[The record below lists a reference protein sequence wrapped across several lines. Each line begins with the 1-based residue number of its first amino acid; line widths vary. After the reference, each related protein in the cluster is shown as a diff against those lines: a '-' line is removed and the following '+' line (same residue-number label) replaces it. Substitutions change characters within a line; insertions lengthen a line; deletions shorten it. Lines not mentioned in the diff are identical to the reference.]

1 MTNWPGNHG
10 PTPRD
15 PGGVDP
21 NAATHAVPQVQ
32 RPWPGPGNPP
42 GPQAPPPTG
51 QQPWPTSPPPS
62 AGPQQSWPTPGQQQ
76 PWQSNNPQQ
85 SWPGTNEQAGWAAPG
100 QQQGWPTT
108 TPPNT
113 GGAGS
118 GPSGRNR
125 KPLLIALAVIVVLVG
140 AGVAYMRVSG
150 GSASSSL
157 TAAETVT
164 AYLEALS
171 SGDAEKAL
179 SYNKSEPANSDLL
192 TNEILSKQIAEM
204 PISDIRIL
212 DEGEE
217 LAGIGMGAVKVA
229 VKFGDQ
235 LSDSTVRLS
244 KVEDTWKIDEGINK
258 IEFSNPSGADETL
271 TIFGKEMKKGE
282 AFYVFP
288 GFVEVGSSN
297 EYLDVTSDSPLL
309 AAGTTYLRPTYVLND
324 DGVDAVSTVMA
335 EAFAACERSKLLD
348 PPDCPVRLSKYDAV
362 DGTVTWGKADLSG
375 LTIGDLSDYD
385 MTVQVTGTVTIPVS
399 YQTRDGGTQ
408 RGTAESVM
416 YNSVDVSTSP
426 PQIVR

>member
-51 QQPWPTSPPPS
+51 QQPWPTPPPPS
-62 AGPQQSWPTPGQQQ
+62 VGQQQSWPAPGQQ
-76 PWQSNNPQQ
+76 PWQANNPQQ
-85 SWPGTNEQAGWAAPG
+85 SWPGTSEQAGWAAPG

-113 GGAGS
+113 GGAAPGS
-118 GPSGRNR
+118 SRRNR
-125 KPLLIALAVIVVLVG
+125 KTLLIAVAVIVVLVG

-150 GSASSSL
+150 GGASSSL

-244 KVEDTWKIDEGINK
+244 KVEETWKIDEGVNK
-258 IEFSNPSGADETL
+258 IEFLNPSRADETL
-271 TIFGKEMKKGE
+271 TIFGKELKMGE

-288 GFVEVGSSN
+288 GFVDVGSSN
-297 EYLDVTSDSPLL
+297 EYLDVTSESPLM

-335 EAFAACERSKLLD
+335 EAFAACERSRLLD

-385 MTVQVTGTVTIPVS
+385 MTVRITGTVTIPVS

-408 RGTAESVM
+408 SGTAESVTF
-416 YNSVDVSTSP
+416 NSVDVSTSP